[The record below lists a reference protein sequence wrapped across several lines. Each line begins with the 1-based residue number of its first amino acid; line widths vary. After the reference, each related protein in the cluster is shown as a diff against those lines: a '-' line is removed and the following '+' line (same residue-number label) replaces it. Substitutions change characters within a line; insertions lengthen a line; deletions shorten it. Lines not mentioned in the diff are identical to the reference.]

1 MIIVANRIPVAEG
14 WEERFLDRFRNRAG
28 LIDDSPGFLR
38 NMVLA
43 PRKHPHQDEDAPLY
57 HVVLT
62 FWESEEAFWE
72 WTRSESFEEAHSNLP
87 PPEMFAGESALEMH
101 EVMLDTRSEP
111 GNGD

>member
-1 MIIVANRIPVAEG
+1 MIIVANRIPVSAG
-14 WEERFLDRFRNRAG
+14 WEEEFVERFRNRAG

-43 PRKHPHQDEDAPLY
+43 PREHPHQDDDDTLY

-72 WTRSESFEEAHSNLP
+72 WTRSESFEKAHSNLP
-87 PPEMFAGESALEMH
+87 PEDMFAGKSVLEMH
-101 EVMLDTRSEP
+101 EVVLDTASSDD
-111 GNGD
+111 G